1 MQNNKKA
8 LVAMSGGVDSAVAA
22 FLTKKEEPSSAGA
35 IMELCH
41 GDNSQQIQSAK
52 AIADRLNMAFYV
64 INMQDDFRREVVR
77 DFVDT
82 YEGGHTPNPCIRC
95 NTKIK
100 FGKFVDWAK
109 ENGFTSVVTGH
120 YARIEKRGDRYLLRK
135 AVDEAK
141 DQSYFLYTLTQEQLA
156 FVRFPLGEMTKEQ
169 AREIAEANNFENAK
183 QRDSQDICFVPDGDY
198 ASVIKEHT
206 GKEYEPGE
214 FVTPDGLVLG
224 QHKGV
229 IHYTIGQRRGLGL
242 AVPES
247 VYVHRVDVENNKV
260 IVGSEDAL
268 FSKELMA
275 HSVNWIT
282 MEPPIEP
289 VRVKARVRYRQKEQ
303 WAWAQS
309 TGEGTLRVV
318 FDEPQRAI
326 TPGQS
331 VVLYDGEYV
340 VGGGIIRT

>member
-64 INMQDDFRREVVR
+64 INMQDDFHREVVQ

-120 YARIEKRGDRYLLRK
+120 YARIERRGDRYLLRK

-309 TGEGTLRVV
+309 TGEGIMRVV

>member
-1 MQNNKKA
+1 MQKSNRA

-22 FLTKKEEPSSAGA
+22 FLTLQEAQSSAGA
-35 IMELCH
+35 IMELCC

-52 AIADRLNMAFYV
+52 AIADRLGMPFHVLDMRQEFSESV
-64 INMQDDFRREVVR
+64 IQ
-77 DFVDT
+77 DFVDC
-82 YEGGHTPNPCIRC
+82 YEKGHTPNPCIRC

-109 ENGFTSVVTGH
+109 ETGFDSVVTGH
-120 YARIEKRGDRYLLRK
+120 YARIEKKGDRYLLRK

-141 DQSYFLYTLTQEQLA
+141 DQSYFLYTLTQEQLEC
-156 FVRFPLGEMTKEQ
+156 VRFPLGEMTKEQ
-169 AREIAEANNFENAK
+169 AREIAEANSFENAK
-183 QRDSQDICFVPDGDY
+183 QRDSQDICFVPGGDY
-198 ASVIKEHT
+198 ASVIRERT

-214 FVTPDGLVLG
+214 FVTPEGQVLG

-275 HSVNWIT
+275 HSVNWVGIE
-282 MEPPIEP
+282 EPKEP

-303 WAWAQS
+303 WAWAQA
-309 TGEGTLRVV
+309 TGDGTMKVV

-340 VGGGIIRT
+340 VGGGVIQ